1 MQLVVQ
7 NGPDA
12 GKTFDINT
20 PVAIV
25 GRQVGSDILLNDTQV
40 SRRHA
45 QIENQNGSAIVTD
58 LGSAN
63 GSYIN
68 GQRMTPSSPVTLRSG
83 DSLRFGDTSTIF
95 QDSPAPAQPP
105 AYQGYTAPNYQQP
118 PVQPQPPVYQGYNA
132 PSYQQP
138 PAQPPAYQQPQDYQQ
153 PPAYQQPVDYQQ
165 PQGYQQ
171 PVDYQQPPAYPGYA
185 PEPAYQAPPAK
196 KGNGGLIALLLVG
209 LLVVVGG
216 IIALVVVLGNNKPTP
231 GGNTTAGVNSGG
243 TVAPTFTTNPVTTTP
258 PSQGLSGTNPPP
270 PSPGPLTT
278 AASSGVVN
286 NFGITV
292 TMPSNWTTRTSDQGD
307 ISKIESVGP
316 TGEYAVITRFV
327 GLPGDIA
334 TRATSIV
341 TVLKKNYPDLKVTKQ
356 ENNATGSGGV
366 VIDMEYTNPRTN
378 SLTREVVIVVE
389 NTTKD
394 TYVVEFGSEKTK
406 FETVSAS
413 FNTILDSIK
422 LN

>member
-12 GKTFDINT
+12 GKTFEINT

-45 QIENQNGSAIVTD
+45 QIENQNGVAVVTD

-68 GQRMTPSSPVTLRSG
+68 GQRMSPSSPVTLRSG
-83 DSLRFGDTSTIF
+83 DSLRFGDTSTVF
-95 QDSPAPAQPP
+95 QDNPVPVQPP
-105 AYQGYTAPNYQQP
+105 AYQGYTAPTYQQPPAQPQPNYQDYNAPVYQQP
-118 PVQPQPPVYQGYNA
+118 PVQPQNFQ
-132 PSYQQP
+132 
-138 PAQPPAYQQPQDYQQ
+138 QPPAYQQPMDYQQ
-153 PPAYQQPVDYQQ
+153 PPAYQQPQ
-165 PQGYQQ
+165 PGF
-171 PVDYQQPPAYPGYA
+171 QQPPAYPGYTQ
-185 PEPAYQAPPAK
+185 PAYQPPPVK

-209 LLVVVGG
+209 LLVIVGG
-216 IIALVVVLGNNKPTP
+216 VIALVVLL
-231 GGNTTAGVNSGG
+231 GGNKTTTGTDTAGVNSGG
-243 TVAPTFTTNPVTTTP
+243 TLAPTFTTNPVTTTP
-258 PSQGLSGTNPPP
+258 PPQGLSGSNPPP

-286 NFGITV
+286 NFGVTV

-316 TGEYAVITRFV
+316 SGEFAVITRFV
-327 GLPGDIA
+327 GLPGDIQ

-341 TVLKKNYPDLKVTKQ
+341 TVLKKNYPDLNVTKQ
-356 ENNATGSGGV
+356 ESNATPSGGV

-378 SLTREVVIVVE
+378 NLTREVVVIVE
-389 NTTKD
+389 NTAKD
-394 TYVVEFGSEKTK
+394 TYVVEFGSEKSK